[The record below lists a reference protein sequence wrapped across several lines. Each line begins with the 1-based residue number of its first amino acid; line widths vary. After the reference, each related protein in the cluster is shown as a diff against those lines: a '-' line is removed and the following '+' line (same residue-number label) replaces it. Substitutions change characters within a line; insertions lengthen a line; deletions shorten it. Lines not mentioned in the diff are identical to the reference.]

1 MPGCDVIGVER
12 APSRAD
18 PPPRGPSEWRG
29 GWRVV
34 VAAILGA
41 GLGPGLYQN
50 LSSLFTPGLEA
61 EFGWTRG
68 QISTAAGLALIGALI
83 APLVGRVADRVGVRP
98 VIVGSSAAL
107 VAAYLLL
114 ANVGGAIWHYQ
125 ACIVLLVL
133 AVPGT
138 SSLVY
143 GKMIALRF
151 RDHRGTA
158 LAVATSGLAGM
169 TILAAPALGQVIDHW
184 GWRRGFVAL
193 AVGSAAALPFILL
206 VIRPRSVLAQ
216 PMLVGKDEPLSPTP
230 PLPGPGRVA
239 DDAPP
244 VVVGGMTAREAR
256 RDPRF
261 WCVVAAA
268 MLVNLATTGLVTQ
281 IVPLGRELGLTS
293 AEAAVLLTGFGV
305 SAIAGR
311 LLIGALIDRYR
322 PQPAAAAF
330 ALVSALAFLGLAWG
344 SSNVAVVLALVF
356 LAGLMNGAEN
366 DLLPYLAARLFG
378 LRSYGEI
385 YGSAMPLTLVGT
397 AIGIIGFGRLHDMFG
412 DYDAALIA
420 GALALLGAGGCFL
433 ALRDRASDA

>member
-1 MPGCDVIGVER
+1 
-12 APSRAD
+12 
-18 PPPRGPSEWRG
+18 
-29 GWRVV
+29 VV

-41 GLGPGLYQN
+41 GFGPGLYQN

-98 VIVGSSAAL
+98 VIVASSAVLA
-107 VAAYLLL
+107 VGYLLL
-114 ANVGGAIWHYQ
+114 AGVGAAIWQYQ

-151 RDHRGTA
+151 RQHRGTA
-158 LAVATSGLAGM
+158 LAIATSGLAVT
-169 TILAAPALGQVIDHW
+169 TIVAAPALGWMIDGW

-193 AVGSAAALPFILL
+193 AVASAAALPFILL
-206 VIRPRSVLAQ
+206 VIRRSSTLAQ
-216 PMLVGKDEPLSPTP
+216 PTIVEDGTP
-230 PLPGPGRVA
+230 PVLVE
-239 DDAPP
+239 
-244 VVVGGMTAREAR
+244 GMTAAEAR

-261 WCVVAAA
+261 RRVVAAA

-281 IVPLGRELGLTS
+281 IVPLGRELGLSS
-293 AEAAVLLTGFGV
+293 AQAAVLLTSFGV
-305 SAIAGR
+305 SAIVGR
-311 LLIGALIDRYR
+311 LLIGALVDRYP

-330 ALVSALAFLGLAWG
+330 ALVSALAFAGLAWG
-344 SSNVAVVLALVF
+344 SSHVAVVLVLVF

-378 LRSYGEI
+378 LRAYGEI

-397 AIGIIGFGRLHDMFG
+397 AIGIIGFGRLHDAFG
-412 DYDAALIA
+412 DYDAALIV
-420 GALALLGAGGCFL
+420 GAVALLGAGACFL
-433 ALRDRASDA
+433 SLRDRAPG

>member
-1 MPGCDVIGVER
+1 
-12 APSRAD
+12 
-18 PPPRGPSEWRG
+18 
-29 GWRVV
+29 VV

-41 GLGPGLYQN
+41 GFGPGLYQN

-98 VIVGSSAAL
+98 VIVASSAVL
-107 VAAYLLL
+107 AAGYLLL

-125 ACIVLLVL
+125 ACVLLLVL

-151 RDHRGTA
+151 RQHRGTA
-158 LAVATSGLAGM
+158 LAIATSGLAVT
-169 TILAAPALGQVIDHW
+169 TIVAAPALGWVIDGW

-193 AVGSAAALPFILL
+193 AVASAAALPFILL
-206 VIRPRSVLAQ
+206 VIRRSSTLAQ
-216 PMLVGKDEPLSPTP
+216 PTIVEDGTP
-230 PLPGPGRVA
+230 PVLVE
-239 DDAPP
+239 
-244 VVVGGMTAREAR
+244 GMTAAEAR

-261 WCVVAAA
+261 RRVVAAA

-281 IVPLGRELGLTS
+281 IVPLGRELGLSS
-293 AEAAVLLTGFGV
+293 AQAAVLLTSFGV
-305 SAIAGR
+305 SAIVGR
-311 LLIGALIDRYR
+311 LLIGALVDRYP

-330 ALVSALAFLGLAWG
+330 ALVSALAFAGLAWG
-344 SSNVAVVLALVF
+344 SSHVAVVLVLVF

-378 LRSYGEI
+378 LRAYGEI

-397 AIGIIGFGRLHDMFG
+397 AIGIIGFGRLHDAFG
-412 DYDAALIA
+412 DYDAALIV
-420 GALALLGAGGCFL
+420 GAVALLGAGACFL
-433 ALRDRASDA
+433 SLRDRAPG

>member
-1 MPGCDVIGVER
+1 M
-12 APSRAD
+12 
-18 PPPRGPSEWRG
+18 
-29 GWRVV
+29 V

-41 GLGPGLYQN
+41 GFGPGLYQN

-98 VIVGSSAAL
+98 VIVASSAVLA
-107 VAAYLLL
+107 VGYLLL
-114 ANVGGAIWHYQ
+114 AGVGAAIWQYQ

-151 RDHRGTA
+151 RQHRGTA
-158 LAVATSGLAGM
+158 LAIATSGLAVA
-169 TILAAPALGQVIDHW
+169 TIVVAPALGWVIEHA

-193 AVGSAAALPFILL
+193 ALASAAALPFILL
-206 VIRPRSVLAQ
+206 VIRPSSTLA
-216 PMLVGKDEPLSPTP
+216 KPTI
-230 PLPGPGRVA
+230 A
-239 DDAPP
+239 DDGTPSDPAAHGHPP
-244 VVVGGMTAREAR
+244 QVVAGMTAAEAR

-261 WCVVAAA
+261 WRVVAAA

-281 IVPLGRELGLTS
+281 IVPLGLELGLDS
-293 AEAAVLLTGFGV
+293 AEAAVLLTSFGV

-330 ALVSALAFLGLAWG
+330 ALVSALAFVGLAWG
-344 SSNVAVVLALVF
+344 SSHVAVVLGLVF

-378 LRSYGEI
+378 LRAYGEI

-397 AIGIIGFGRLHDMFG
+397 AIGIIGFGRLHDAFG

-420 GALALLGAGGCFL
+420 GAVALLGAGGCFL
-433 ALRDRASDA
+433 SLRDRAGVGCMNGD

>member
-1 MPGCDVIGVER
+1 M
-12 APSRAD
+12 
-18 PPPRGPSEWRG
+18 
-29 GWRVV
+29 V

-41 GLGPGLYQN
+41 GFGPGLYQN

-98 VIVGSSAAL
+98 VIVASSAVL
-107 VAAYLLL
+107 AAGYLLL
-114 ANVGGAIWHYQ
+114 AGVGAAIWQYQ

-151 RDHRGTA
+151 RQHRGTA
-158 LAVATSGLAGM
+158 LAIATSGLAVT
-169 TILAAPALGQVIDHW
+169 TIVAAPALGWVIDGW

-193 AVGSAAALPFILL
+193 AVASAAALPFILL
-206 VIRPRSVLAQ
+206 VIRRSSTLAQ
-216 PMLVGKDEPLSPTP
+216 PTIVEDGTP
-230 PLPGPGRVA
+230 PVLVE
-239 DDAPP
+239 
-244 VVVGGMTAREAR
+244 GMTAAEAR

-261 WCVVAAA
+261 RRVVAAA

-281 IVPLGRELGLTS
+281 IVPLGRELGLSS
-293 AEAAVLLTGFGV
+293 AQAAVLLTSFGV
-305 SAIAGR
+305 SAIVGR
-311 LLIGALIDRYR
+311 LLIGALVDRYP

-330 ALVSALAFLGLAWG
+330 ALVSALAFVGLAWG
-344 SSNVAVVLALVF
+344 SSHVAVVLVLVF

-378 LRSYGEI
+378 LRAYGEI

-397 AIGIIGFGRLHDMFG
+397 AIGIIGFGRLHDAFG
-412 DYDAALIA
+412 DYDAALIV
-420 GALALLGAGGCFL
+420 GAVALLGAGACFL
-433 ALRDRASDA
+433 SLRDRAPG

>member
-1 MPGCDVIGVER
+1 MQ
-12 APSRAD
+12 
-18 PPPRGPSEWRG
+18 PRSEWRR

-34 VAAILGA
+34 VAALLGA
-41 GLGPGLYQN
+41 GFGPGLYQN
-50 LSSLFTPGLEA
+50 LSSLFTPGLER
-61 EFGWTRG
+61 EFGWSRG
-68 QISTAAGLALIGALI
+68 DISTAAGLALVGVLI
-83 APLVGRVADRVGVRP
+83 APFVGRVADRVGVRP
-98 VIVGSSAAL
+98 VIVASSAVL

-114 ANVGGAIWHYQ
+114 AGVGGAIWHYQ

-158 LAVATSGLAGM
+158 LAIATSGLAVM
-169 TILAAPALGQVIDHW
+169 TIIAAPALGWVIDGW

-193 AVGSAAALPFILL
+193 GLASAAALPFILL
-206 VIRPRSVLAQ
+206 VIRPSSSLA
-216 PMLVGKDEPLSPTP
+216 KPTIAED
-230 PLPGPGRVA
+230 G
-239 DDAPP
+239 APP
-244 VVVGGMTAREAR
+244 VIVAGMTAAEAR

-261 WCVVAAA
+261 WRIVIGA

-281 IVPLGRELGLTS
+281 IVPLGLEMGLDSTQAS
-293 AEAAVLLTGFGV
+293 VLLTAFGA

-330 ALVSALAFLGLAWG
+330 ALVSAIAFVGLAWG
-344 SSNVAVVLALVF
+344 SSDLAIALALVF

-366 DLLPYLAARLFG
+366 DLLPFLAARLFG
-378 LRSYGEI
+378 LRAFGEI

-397 AIGIIGFGRLHDMFG
+397 AIGIIGFGRLHDLFNN
-412 DYDAALIA
+412 YDAALIA
-420 GALALLGAGGCFL
+420 GAVALLGAGICFL
-433 ALRDRASDA
+433 SLRDRTVPTNPVNLG

>member
-1 MPGCDVIGVER
+1 MTP
-12 APSRAD
+12 APTRPAAIEAL
-18 PPPRGPSEWRG
+18 PPASEWRG

-41 GLGPGLYQN
+41 GFGPGLYQN

-61 EFGWTRG
+61 AFGWTRG

-98 VIVGSSAAL
+98 VIVASSAVL
-107 VAAYLLL
+107 AAGYLLL
-114 ANVGGAIWHYQ
+114 AEIGSAIWQYQ
-125 ACIVLLVL
+125 ACILLLVL

-151 RDHRGTA
+151 RRRRGTA
-158 LAVATSGLAGM
+158 LAIATSGLAVM
-169 TILAAPALGQVIDHW
+169 TILAAPALGWVIDHW

-193 AVGSAAALPFILL
+193 AVASAAALPFILL
-206 VIRPRSVLAQ
+206 VIRPSSSLAQ
-216 PMLVGKDEPLSPTP
+216 PTVVEPAGEDGQDAEHATP
-230 PLPGPGRVA
+230 IE
-239 DDAPP
+239 
-244 VVVGGMTAREAR
+244 GMTAAQAR

-261 WCVVAAA
+261 WRVVAAA

-281 IVPLGRELGLTS
+281 IVPLGLELGLDS
-293 AEAAVLLTGFGV
+293 AEAAVLLTSFGA

-311 LLIGALIDRYR
+311 LLIGALIDRYP

-344 SSNVAVVLALVF
+344 SSHVAVVLTLVF

-366 DLLPYLAARLFG
+366 DLLPFLAARLFG

-397 AIGIIGFGRLHDMFG
+397 AIGIIGFGRLHDAFG

-420 GALALLGAGGCFL
+420 GAIALLGAGACFL
-433 ALRDRASDA
+433 SLRDRAPAALNRG

>member
-1 MPGCDVIGVER
+1 
-12 APSRAD
+12 
-18 PPPRGPSEWRG
+18 
-29 GWRVV
+29 VV

-41 GLGPGLYQN
+41 GFGPGLYQN

-98 VIVGSSAAL
+98 VIVASSAVLA
-107 VAAYLLL
+107 VGYLLL
-114 ANVGGAIWHYQ
+114 AGVGAAIWQYQ

-151 RDHRGTA
+151 RQHRGTA
-158 LAVATSGLAGM
+158 LAIATSGLAVT
-169 TILAAPALGQVIDHW
+169 TIVAAPALGWVIDGW

-193 AVGSAAALPFILL
+193 AVASAAALPFILL
-206 VIRPRSVLAQ
+206 VIRPSSTLAQ
-216 PMLVGKDEPLSPTP
+216 PTIVEDGTP
-230 PLPGPGRVA
+230 PVLVE
-239 DDAPP
+239 
-244 VVVGGMTAREAR
+244 GMTAAEAR

-261 WCVVAAA
+261 RRVVAAA

-281 IVPLGRELGLTS
+281 IVPLGRELGLSS
-293 AEAAVLLTGFGV
+293 AQAAVLLTSFGV
-305 SAIAGR
+305 SAIVGR
-311 LLIGALIDRYR
+311 LLIGALVDRYP

-330 ALVSALAFLGLAWG
+330 ALVSALAFVGLAWG
-344 SSNVAVVLALVF
+344 SSHVAAVLVLVF

-378 LRSYGEI
+378 LRAYGEI

-397 AIGIIGFGRLHDMFG
+397 AIGIIGFGRLHDAFG
-412 DYDAALIA
+412 DYDAALIV
-420 GALALLGAGGCFL
+420 GAVALLGAGACFL
-433 ALRDRASDA
+433 SLRDRAPG

>member
-1 MPGCDVIGVER
+1 M
-12 APSRAD
+12 
-18 PPPRGPSEWRG
+18 
-29 GWRVV
+29 V

-41 GLGPGLYQN
+41 GFGPGLYQN

-98 VIVGSSAAL
+98 VIVASSAVLA
-107 VAAYLLL
+107 VGYLLL
-114 ANVGGAIWHYQ
+114 AGVGAAIWQYQ

-151 RDHRGTA
+151 RQHRGTA
-158 LAVATSGLAGM
+158 LAIATSGLAVT
-169 TILAAPALGQVIDHW
+169 TIVAAPALGWVIDGW

-193 AVGSAAALPFILL
+193 AVASAAALPFILL
-206 VIRPRSVLAQ
+206 VIRRSSTLAQ
-216 PMLVGKDEPLSPTP
+216 PTIVEDGTP
-230 PLPGPGRVA
+230 PVLVE
-239 DDAPP
+239 
-244 VVVGGMTAREAR
+244 GMTAAEAR

-261 WCVVAAA
+261 RRVVAAA

-281 IVPLGRELGLTS
+281 IVPLGRELGLSS
-293 AEAAVLLTGFGV
+293 AQAAVLLTSFGV
-305 SAIAGR
+305 SAIVGR
-311 LLIGALIDRYR
+311 LLIGALVDRYP

-330 ALVSALAFLGLAWG
+330 ALVSALAFAGLAWG
-344 SSNVAVVLALVF
+344 SSHVAVVLVLVF

-378 LRSYGEI
+378 LRAYGEI

-397 AIGIIGFGRLHDMFG
+397 AIGIIGFGRLHDAFG
-412 DYDAALIA
+412 DYDAALIV
-420 GALALLGAGGCFL
+420 GAVALLGAGACFL
-433 ALRDRASDA
+433 SLRDRAPG

>member
-1 MPGCDVIGVER
+1 MQ
-12 APSRAD
+12 
-18 PPPRGPSEWRG
+18 PRSEWRR

-34 VAAILGA
+34 VAALLGA
-41 GLGPGLYQN
+41 GFGPGLYQN
-50 LSSLFTPGLEA
+50 LSSLFTPGLER
-61 EFGWTRG
+61 EFGWSRG
-68 QISTAAGLALIGALI
+68 DISTAAGLALVGVLI
-83 APLVGRVADRVGVRP
+83 APFVGRLADRVGVRP
-98 VIVGSSAAL
+98 VIVASSAVL

-114 ANVGGAIWHYQ
+114 ASVGGAIWHYQ

-151 RDHRGTA
+151 RHHRGTA
-158 LAVATSGLAGM
+158 LAIATSGLAVM
-169 TILAAPALGQVIDHW
+169 TIIAAPALGWLIDGW

-193 AVGSAAALPFILL
+193 GLASAAALPFILL
-206 VIRPRSVLAQ
+206 VIRPSSSLA
-216 PMLVGKDEPLSPTP
+216 KPTIAED
-230 PLPGPGRVA
+230 G
-239 DDAPP
+239 APP
-244 VVVGGMTAREAR
+244 VIVAGMSAAEAR

-261 WCVVAAA
+261 WRIVIGA

-281 IVPLGRELGLTS
+281 IVPLGLEMGLDS
-293 AEAAVLLTGFGV
+293 MQASVLLTAFGA

-330 ALVSALAFLGLAWG
+330 ALVSAIAFVGLAWG
-344 SSNVAVVLALVF
+344 SSDLAIALALVF

-366 DLLPYLAARLFG
+366 DLLPFLAARLFG
-378 LRSYGEI
+378 LRAFGEI

-397 AIGIIGFGRLHDMFG
+397 AIGIIGFGRLHDLF
-412 DYDAALIA
+412 DNYDAALIA
-420 GALALLGAGGCFL
+420 GAVALLGAGVCFL
-433 ALRDRASDA
+433 SLRDRTVPTDPVNLG

>member
-1 MPGCDVIGVER
+1 
-12 APSRAD
+12 
-18 PPPRGPSEWRG
+18 
-29 GWRVV
+29 VV

-41 GLGPGLYQN
+41 GFGPGLYQN

-98 VIVGSSAAL
+98 VIVASSAVL
-107 VAAYLLL
+107 AAGYLLL
-114 ANVGGAIWHYQ
+114 AGVGAAIWQYQ

-151 RDHRGTA
+151 RQHRGTA
-158 LAVATSGLAGM
+158 LAIATSGLAVT
-169 TILAAPALGQVIDHW
+169 TIVAAPALGWVIDGW

-193 AVGSAAALPFILL
+193 AVASAAALPFILL
-206 VIRPRSVLAQ
+206 VIRPSSTLAQ
-216 PMLVGKDEPLSPTP
+216 PTIVQDGTPPMLVE
-230 PLPGPGRVA
+230 
-239 DDAPP
+239 
-244 VVVGGMTAREAR
+244 GMTAAEAR

-261 WCVVAAA
+261 RRVVAAA

-281 IVPLGRELGLTS
+281 IVPLGRELGLSS
-293 AEAAVLLTGFGV
+293 AQAAVLLTSFGV
-305 SAIAGR
+305 SAIVGR
-311 LLIGALIDRYR
+311 LLIGALVDRYP

-330 ALVSALAFLGLAWG
+330 ALVSALAFVGLAWG
-344 SSNVAVVLALVF
+344 SSHVAVVLVLVF

-378 LRSYGEI
+378 LRAYGEI

-397 AIGIIGFGRLHDMFG
+397 AIGIIGFGRLHDAFG
-412 DYDAALIA
+412 DYDAALIV
-420 GALALLGAGGCFL
+420 GAVALLGAGACFL
-433 ALRDRASDA
+433 SLRDRAPG

>member
-1 MPGCDVIGVER
+1 MTAAPTPR
-12 APSRAD
+12 AQHVPRAA
-18 PPPRGPSEWRG
+18 SEWRG

-41 GLGPGLYQN
+41 GFGPGLYQN

-61 EFGWTRG
+61 AFGWTRG
-68 QISTAAGLALIGALI
+68 QISTAAGLALIGASI

-98 VIVGSSAAL
+98 VIVASSAVL
-107 VAAYLLL
+107 AAGYLLL
-114 ANVGGAIWHYQ
+114 AGIGPAIWQYQ
-125 ACIVLLVL
+125 ACILLLVL

-151 RDHRGTA
+151 RRHRGTA
-158 LAVATSGLAGM
+158 LAIATSGLAVM
-169 TILAAPALGQVIDHW
+169 TILAAPALGWVIDHW

-193 AVGSAAALPFILL
+193 ALASAAALPFILL
-206 VIRPRSVLAQ
+206 VIRPPSSLAQ
-216 PMLVGKDEPLSPTP
+216 PTVVEQAAEQGAGDAA
-230 PLPGPGRVA
+230 LP
-239 DDAPP
+239 AP
-244 VVVGGMTAREAR
+244 VEGMTAAQAR

-261 WCVVAAA
+261 WRVVAAA

-281 IVPLGRELGLTS
+281 IVPLGLELGLDS
-293 AEAAVLLTGFGV
+293 AEAAVLLTSFGA

-311 LLIGALIDRYR
+311 LLIGALIDRYP

-330 ALVSALAFLGLAWG
+330 ALTSALAFLGLAWG

-366 DLLPYLAARLFG
+366 DLLPFLAARLFG

-397 AIGIIGFGRLHDMFG
+397 AIGIIGFGRLHDAFG

-420 GALALLGAGGCFL
+420 GAIALLGAGGCFL
-433 ALRDRASDA
+433 SLRDRAPGALNGG

>member
-1 MPGCDVIGVER
+1 M
-12 APSRAD
+12 
-18 PPPRGPSEWRG
+18 
-29 GWRVV
+29 V

-41 GLGPGLYQN
+41 GFGPGLYQN

-98 VIVGSSAAL
+98 VIVASSAVL
-107 VAAYLLL
+107 AAGYLLL
-114 ANVGGAIWHYQ
+114 AGVGAAIWQYQ

-151 RDHRGTA
+151 RQHRGTA
-158 LAVATSGLAGM
+158 LAIATSGLAVT
-169 TILAAPALGQVIDHW
+169 TIVAAPALGWVIDGW

-193 AVGSAAALPFILL
+193 AVASAAALPFILL
-206 VIRPRSVLAQ
+206 VIRRSSTLAQ
-216 PMLVGKDEPLSPTP
+216 PTIVEDGTP
-230 PLPGPGRVA
+230 PVLVE
-239 DDAPP
+239 
-244 VVVGGMTAREAR
+244 GMTAAEAR

-261 WCVVAAA
+261 RRVVAAA

-281 IVPLGRELGLTS
+281 IVPLGRELGLSS
-293 AEAAVLLTGFGV
+293 AQAAVLLTSFGV
-305 SAIAGR
+305 SAIVGR
-311 LLIGALIDRYR
+311 LLIGALVDRYP

-330 ALVSALAFLGLAWG
+330 ALVSALAFAGLAWG
-344 SSNVAVVLALVF
+344 SSHVAVVLVLVF

-378 LRSYGEI
+378 LRAYGEI

-397 AIGIIGFGRLHDMFG
+397 AIGIIGFGRLHDAFG
-412 DYDAALIA
+412 DYDAALIV
-420 GALALLGAGGCFL
+420 GAVALLGAGACFL
-433 ALRDRASDA
+433 SLRDRAPG